1 MSADVSRRSALA
13 ALAAFGAAAVLPVGA
28 AALTDAQARDLVG
41 RVVGEINTIINSGRS
56 EAAMIREFERVFARY
71 ADVPVIARSVL
82 GPAARTASPADLRAY
97 TEAFQGYM
105 ARKYGKRFRE
115 FAGARIEVTGAQP
128 VRTYFEVVST
138 ARLRGQA
145 PFEVR
150 WRVSDRSGRDLF
162 FDLIIEG
169 VSMMVTERA
178 EIGAMLDR
186 RRGDL
191 RAMTEDLRRA
201 G

>member
-13 ALAAFGAAAVLPVGA
+13 ALAAFGAAAVLPGGA

-41 RVVGEINTIINSGRS
+41 RVVGEINGIINSGRS

>member
-1 MSADVSRRSALA
+1 MSADLSRRSALV
-13 ALAAFGAAAVLPVGA
+13 VLTGLGA
-28 AALTDAQARDLVG
+28 AALLPGGAAALSDAEARDLVG
-41 RVVGEINTIINSGRS
+41 RVVGEINAIINSGRS

-82 GPAARTASPADLRAY
+82 GPAARSASAADLRAY

-115 FAGARIEVTGAQP
+115 FAGARIEVTGAQR
-128 VRTYFEVVST
+128 VRTYYEVIST

-169 VSMMVTERA
+169 VSMLVTERA

-191 RAMTEDLRRA
+191 RALTEDLRRA

>member
-1 MSADVSRRSALA
+1 MSADLSRRSALA
-13 ALAAFGAAAVLPVGA
+13 ALSALGA
-28 AALTDAQARDLVG
+28 AALLPGGAAALSDAQARDLVG
-41 RVVGEINTIINSGRS
+41 RVVGEINAIINSGRS

-82 GPAARTASPADLRAY
+82 GPAARSASAADLRAY

-128 VRTYFEVVST
+128 VRTYYEVVST

-169 VSMMVTERA
+169 VSMLVTERA

-191 RAMTEDLRRA
+191 RALTEDLRRA

>member
-1 MSADVSRRSALA
+1 MSAETSRRSALL
-13 ALAAFGAAAVLPVGA
+13 ALAAFCAASVSGRGA
-28 AALTDAQARDLVG
+28 AALTDAQARALVG
-41 RVVGEINTIINSGRS
+41 RVVDEINTIINSGRS
-56 EAAMIREFERVFARY
+56 EAAMIREFEGVFSRY

-82 GPAARTASPADLRAY
+82 GPAARNASAADLRAF

-115 FAGARIEVTGAQP
+115 FAGARIEVTGSQQ
-128 VRTYFEVVST
+128 VRTYYEVVST

-169 VSMMVTERA
+169 VSMLVTERA

-191 RAMTEDLRRA
+191 KGLIEDLRRA